1 MDDRLRKLER
11 AAQSSPDDF
20 VAFSRWKAE
29 LDRLQPGVSPGG
41 ILRISISDTFHGV
54 YRFGA
59 EALLL
64 VDASGGAVT
73 VILPKAAVS
82 YCRICMV
89 KKIDASSNTVT
100 VSGADSS
107 ETIEG
112 AQGHVM
118 VNQYEALS
126 IACGDEKAW
135 WFV

>member
-54 YRFGA
+54 HRFGV

-64 VDASGGAVT
+64 VDASGGAMT
-73 VILPKAAVS
+73 IILPRAAAS
-82 YCRICMV
+82 YCRICIV
-89 KKIDASSNTVT
+89 KKIDASPNTVT
-100 VSGADSS
+100 VSGADPS
-107 ETIEG
+107 ETVEG

-118 VNQYEALS
+118 VNQYEAMS
-126 IACGDEKAW
+126 IACDEKAW